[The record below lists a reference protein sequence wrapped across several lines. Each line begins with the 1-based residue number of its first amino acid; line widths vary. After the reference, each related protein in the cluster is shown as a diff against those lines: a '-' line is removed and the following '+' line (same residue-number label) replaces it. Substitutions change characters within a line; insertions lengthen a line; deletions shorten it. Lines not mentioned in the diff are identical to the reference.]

1 MKLMD
6 AAIWTADRRK
16 LNGRLGTG
24 RCCPNARG
32 KPRREDAKVYRGVVW
47 RRREVLG
54 GFTAVK
60 KQLCA
65 HSTGRLAVGDQSD
78 QRERWYGSLRS
89 DWAVRTGGR
98 VRGYCS

>member
-1 MKLMD
+1 MD
-6 AAIWTADRRK
+6 AAIWTDGRRK

-24 RCCPNARG
+24 RCLLNAHG
-32 KPRREDAKVYRGVVW
+32 KPRHEDAKGYGGRVW
-47 RRREVLG
+47 RRRKDLG
-54 GFTAVK
+54 GFATVK
-60 KQLCA
+60 KRLRA

-89 DWAVRTGGR
+89 DWAVRAGGR